1 MKHMLSLLMACLI
14 TLGAVPYAAASSGYA
29 DVSESAW
36 YADAVEYVTDH
47 GIMQGMGNGRFSP
60 DTTLNRAQFV
70 TLLHR
75 MAGQSTGKDSD
86 NVPGC
91 CPRCLL

>member
-1 MKHMLSLLMACLI
+1 MKQMLSLFMVCLI
-14 TLGAVPYAAASSGYA
+14 TIGAVPHAAAASGYA

-47 GIMQGMGNGRFSP
+47 GIMQGTENGRFSP
-60 DTTLNRAQFV
+60 DATLNRVQFV

-75 MAGQSTGKDSD
+75 MAGSPPVLQSYGYPAPA
-86 NVPGC
+86 V
-91 CPRCLL
+91 